1 MKRAYFSSPIGILE
15 LVSNGK
21 QICELNFV
29 ENSGKNDKN
38 DENLKKVLRELELYF
53 SGKLRKFSID
63 IYINASEFEQKIYN
77 SLLQIPYGKT
87 ITYGELAA
95 SIGRQKAFRAAGN
108 ANAKNK
114 IPIIIP
120 CHRVVSTQGL
130 GGYSGGKGIETKRFL
145 LELEQKFKD

>member
-1 MKRAYFSSPIGILE
+1 MLE
-15 LVSNGK
+15 LISNGK

-29 ENSGKNDKN
+29 ENSGKNDKD
-38 DENLKKVLRELELYF
+38 DENLKKALRELELYF
-53 SGKLRKFSID
+53 SGKLKKFSID
-63 IYINASEFEQKIYN
+63 ICINASEFEQKIYN

-95 SIGRQKAFRAAGN
+95 SIDRPKAFRAAGN

-145 LELEQKFKD
+145 LELEQKFKN